1 MRFGILG
8 PVEARPDDASPVA
21 VGGPKVRALLSL
33 LLLAAGRVV
42 TAERLIDGMYGSEP
56 PAGAVNALQAQVS
69 RLRRLLGELRFG
81 GLPFRDLL
89 VRHPAGYLLAVEPD
103 DVDALRFERLA
114 AEGRRRLASGDHLG
128 AAGHLRRALGLW
140 RGSALADVV
149 DAPFAA
155 AQAARLEELRLSA
168 AEDLAEA
175 RLTLG
180 EHEGLVAELRERTA
194 AHPLRERS
202 IGQLM
207 RALYAAG
214 RQAEALTA
222 FENARRRIAE
232 EVGADPSP
240 ELAGVHLAVLRS
252 DPSLSRASERR
263 QPLPARLT
271 SLIGRAGELDRIAA
285 LLGEAR
291 LVTLTG
297 PGGSG
302 KTRLAAE
309 AAARH
314 PGDVWFV
321 ELAPLADGADVPHAV
336 LGALGLR
343 DGALTPPVPG
353 GLAPGALVSGALV
366 SGALVSEGLA
376 PGGLAA
382 GGRAPAR
389 YTADHR
395 ARDPVARLI
404 AALSARPALLV
415 LDNCEHVIEAA
426 ARLADR
432 LLAGCPALRV
442 LATGREALGITGE
455 RLLPVPPLELP
466 PPGVRPADPL
476 AYPAVRLFAERAGA
490 VRPGFRLDPEV
501 TRDVLRICRALDGL
515 PLAIELAAAR
525 ARSLTTAEIA
535 ARLDGVARPEMFSL
549 LSRGS
554 RTAQPRH
561 RTLRA
566 VVEWSWDLLD
576 EAERTMARR
585 LTVFAGGATL
595 EAAQRVCGLPDTD
608 GLLASLVEKSLVEAA
623 DGRYRMLETIRAFC
637 AEQLTEAGEDGP
649 VRRAHVAYFLDLA
662 ETAEPHLR
670 RAEQLEWLDRLDGE
684 HDNLHAALRRA
695 TEDGDIERAL
705 RLLSALTG
713 FWLLRGRRGE
723 AAALARDLLQK
734 IIPEP
739 AAELAPEP
747 EPDAASGFTGR
758 FAEETALCVCVAA
771 WGTPRGLPVEAAL
784 RVVNTM
790 SAAPRQPFILVL
802 QAMLAGPPDRSE
814 RRRLMSRYPLLAN
827 DPWMRALTGFGH
839 AYLLLLDGRLDEAE
853 RAISEALRGMRPVGD
868 RWSIIMA
875 LSGLG
880 DIAMWRGDHA
890 RVEALADEALELAE
904 QLGSTADMAE
914 TLSRRA
920 AGRSQAGNPVGA
932 RADFE
937 RAVDLARRAG
947 IPELTADALLGLAE
961 LARRSG
967 DSIEAR
973 RLCEAALAE
982 CTADRFDAEEN
993 RARTYLTLGWIAQAE
1008 GDAAEALAWHRRAM
1022 ATGVGGV
1029 NLFTA
1034 ARMAEA
1040 LAGVALL
1047 DGDVERATSLL
1058 GVGAAL
1064 RGTPP
1069 VGDADVDRVAA
1080 RCRTALGE
1088 TTFGRLYGQARDALR
1103 ERMPAAMDEPLPAL
1117 GLITGHLTAFDDG

>member
-8 PVEARPDDASPVA
+8 PAEVRPDDASPLA
-21 VGGPKVRALLSL
+21 VGGPKVRALLSS

-42 TAERLIDGMYGSEP
+42 TAEQLIDAVYGTEP
-56 PAGAVNALQAQVS
+56 PARAVNALQAQVS
-69 RLRRLLGELRFG
+69 RLRRLLGGHRFG
-81 GLPFRDLL
+81 GRPFRDLL
-89 VRHPAGYLLAVEPD
+89 VHHPAGYLLAVEPD

-114 AEGRRRLASGDHLG
+114 AEGRRRLAAGEHAG
-128 AAGHLRRALGLW
+128 AAEHLRRALGLW
-140 RGSALADVV
+140 RGPALADVV
-149 DAPFAA
+149 NTPFAT

-168 AEDLAEA
+168 AEDLTEA

-180 EHEGLVAELRERTA
+180 EHDGLITELRERTA

-202 IGQLM
+202 TGQLM

-214 RQAEALTA
+214 RQAEALAA
-222 FENARRRIAE
+222 FDSARRRLAE
-232 EVGADPSP
+232 ELGADPSP

-252 DPSLSRASERR
+252 DPSLSPASECR
-263 QPLPARLT
+263 QQLPARLT
-271 SLIGRAGELDRIAA
+271 SLIGRTGELDRIAA

-343 DGALTPPVPG
+343 DGALTPAVPNP
-353 GLAPGALVSGALV
+353 LAPGAPVS
-366 SGALVSEGLA
+366 
-376 PGGLAA
+376 

-389 YTADHR
+389 YGAGHR
-395 ARDPVARLI
+395 ARDPVERLI

-415 LDNCEHVIEAA
+415 LDNCEHVVEAA

-432 LLAGCPALRV
+432 LLAGCPALRI

-466 PPGVRPADPL
+466 PPGLRPADPL
-476 AYPAVRLFAERAGA
+476 AYPAVRLFAERATA

-585 LTVFAGGATL
+585 LTVFTGGATL
-595 EAAQRVCGLPDTD
+595 EAAQRVCGLPDAD

-623 DGRYRMLETIRAFC
+623 DGRYRMLETIRVFC
-637 AEQLTEAGEDGP
+637 AERLTEAGEDERM
-649 VRRAHVAYFLDLA
+649 RRAHAAYFLDLA

-670 RAEQLEWLDRLDGE
+670 RAEQLEWLDRLDRE
-684 HDNLHAALRRA
+684 HGNLHAVLRRA
-695 TEDGDIERAL
+695 TEDGDVERAL

-713 FWLLRGRRGE
+713 FWVLRGRRGE
-723 AAALARDLLQK
+723 AAALARDLLRR
-734 IIPEP
+734 IVPEP
-739 AAELAPEP
+739 AAGRTPEQATDP
-747 EPDAASGFTGR
+747 AGAFTGR
-758 FAEETALCVCVAA
+758 FAEETALCVLVAA
-771 WGTPRGLPVEAAL
+771 WGTPRGLPLDAAL
-784 RVVNTM
+784 RVVTTM
-790 SAAPRQPFILVL
+790 AAAPRQPFILVL
-802 QAMLAGPPDRSE
+802 HAMLAGPPDRSE
-814 RRRLMSRYPLLAN
+814 RRRLMSGYPLLAR
-827 DPWMRALTGFGH
+827 DPWTRGLTAFGH
-839 AYLLLLDGRLDEAE
+839 AYLLLFDGRLEEAE
-853 RAISEALRGMRPVGD
+853 RAISEALRDMRRVGD

-875 LSGLG
+875 LSGLN
-880 DIAMWRGDHA
+880 DIAMRRGDHA

-914 TLSRRA
+914 ALSRRA
-920 AGRSQAGNPVGA
+920 AGRSHTGNAPGA
-932 RADFE
+932 RTDYE

-947 IPELTADALLGLAE
+947 APELAADALLGLAE

-967 DSIEAR
+967 DPTEAR

-982 CTADRFDAEEN
+982 CTTGRFEAEES
-993 RARTYLTLGWIAQAE
+993 RARTYLTLGWIAQTQ
-1008 GDAAEALAWHRRAM
+1008 GDAAEALDWHRRAM

-1029 NLFTA
+1029 DLFTA
-1034 ARMAEA
+1034 ARMAEG
-1040 LAGVALL
+1040 LAGIALL
-1047 DGDVERATSLL
+1047 DGDAGRATALL
-1058 GVGAAL
+1058 GAGAAL
-1064 RGTPP
+1064 RGAPP

-1080 RCRTALGE
+1080 RCRDLLGE
-1088 TTFGRLYGQARDALR
+1088 TTFDRVYGRARDILR
-1103 ERMPAAMDEPLPAL
+1103 DRMPAAMDEPLPAL
-1117 GLITGHLTAFDDG
+1117 GPLTGHPAAFDDR

>member
-42 TAERLIDGMYGSEP
+42 TTEQLIDGMYGTEP

-81 GLPFRDLL
+81 GPPFRDLL

-114 AEGRRRLASGDHLG
+114 AAGRRRLAAGDHTG
-128 AAGHLRRALGLW
+128 AVEHLRRALGLW

-155 AQAARLEELRLSA
+155 AQTARLEELRLSA
-168 AEDLAEA
+168 AEDLVEA

-180 EHEGLVAELRERTA
+180 EHDGLVAELRERTA

-232 EVGADPSP
+232 ELGADPSP
-240 ELAGVHLAVLRS
+240 ELAGIHLAVLRS
-252 DPSLSRASERR
+252 DPSLSRVSERR
-263 QPLPARLT
+263 QLLPARLT
-271 SLIGRAGELDRIAA
+271 SLIGRTGELDRIAT

-309 AAARH
+309 AAAQH
-314 PGDVWFV
+314 PGDVRFV

-343 DGALTPPVPG
+343 DGALAPPVPG
-353 GLAPGALVSGALV
+353 GLAPGGKAS
-366 SGALVSEGLA
+366 
-376 PGGLAA
+376 
-382 GGRAPAR
+382 AR
-389 YTADHR
+389 YATDHR
-395 ARDPVARLI
+395 VRDPVARLI
-404 AALSARPALLV
+404 AALSARPMLLV

-426 ARLADR
+426 ARLADQ

-466 PPGVRPADPL
+466 PPGVCPADPL

-608 GLLASLVEKSLVEAA
+608 GVLASLVEKSLVEAA

-637 AEQLTEAGEDGP
+637 AERLTEAGENESM
-649 VRRAHVAYFLDLA
+649 RRAHVAYFLDLA

-723 AAALARDLLQK
+723 AAALARELLQK
-734 IIPEP
+734 IIPGP
-739 AAELAPEP
+739 AAEPTPESATDP
-747 EPDAASGFTGR
+747 AEGFTGR
-758 FAEETALCVCVAA
+758 FAEEAALCVSVAA
-771 WGTPRGLPVEAAL
+771 WGTHQGLPVEAAL
-784 RVVNTM
+784 RVVTTM

-802 QAMLAGPPDRSE
+802 HAMLGGPPDRSE
-814 RRRLMSRYPLLAN
+814 RRQLTSRYHLLAH
-827 DPWMRALTGFGH
+827 DPWTRALTTFGH
-839 AYLLLLDGRLDEAE
+839 AYLLLFDGRLEEAE
-853 RAISEALRGMRPVGD
+853 RAISEALREMRPVGD

-875 LSGLG
+875 LSGLS
-880 DIAMWRGDHA
+880 DIAMWRGDHT

-920 AGRSQAGNPVGA
+920 AGRSQTGNAAGA
-932 RADFE
+932 RADYE

-947 IPELTADALLGLAE
+947 TPELTADALLGLAE
-961 LARRSG
+961 LARKSG
-967 DSIEAR
+967 DPVEAR

-982 CTADRFDAEEN
+982 CTADRFNAEDN
-993 RARTYLTLGWIAQAE
+993 RARTYLALGWIAQME
-1008 GDAAEALAWHRRAM
+1008 GDAAEALTWHRRAL

-1034 ARMAEA
+1034 ARMAEG

-1047 DGDVERATSLL
+1047 DGEAERAASLL

-1069 VGDADVDRVAA
+1069 VGDADVDRVAG
-1080 RCRTALGE
+1080 RCRTVLGE
-1088 TTFGRLYGQARDALR
+1088 TTFYRLYGQARDALR
-1103 ERMPAAMDEPLPAL
+1103 ERLPAAMDEPLPAL
-1117 GLITGHLTAFDDG
+1117 GLITGDLAALDDG